1 MQVLM
6 TTWHNWSGSV
16 SCSPAEIAKP
26 SSLDEIVAL
35 VQTCVANGTTIRAVG
50 SGHSFT
56 PLVANEHLLVSL
68 DHYVGLESTDRSTGT
83 VTVRAGTKLKDL
95 GKLLFENGL
104 AQENLGDINE
114 QSIAGA
120 ISTGTHGT
128 GVQFGSL
135 STQVAG
141 LTLVTG
147 TGQVVTCSE
156 KENPALFKAAQVSL
170 GALGLI
176 VSVTLRVVPRYVLKI
191 DIRKRQLSE
200 CLANLD
206 AHNRDNRH
214 FEFHWIPYT
223 DTVQAKFT
231 NLSSEPPAGQS
242 ILRTVNEYVIE
253 NGALWLFSAFNRQF
267 PAMSERVCRTMAAF
281 ITDASGI
288 SHAHEVFASA
298 RLVKFQ
304 EMEYNLPASAFSVVL
319 GEIGEMIRRKRIQVH
334 FPVEC
339 RFVRGDDIYLSPAYG
354 RDSAYIAVHMF
365 RGMPYQPY
373 FEEVEAICV
382 KHGGRPH
389 WGKMHFRTA
398 STLAP
403 AYPMWRAFQEQRAV
417 CDPNRVF
424 TTPYIESVLG

>member
-1 MQVLM
+1 M
-6 TTWHNWSGSV
+6 TTWRNWSGSV
-16 SCSPAEIAKP
+16 SCSPTSIAKP
-26 SSLDEIVAL
+26 SSLDEIVSL
-35 VQTCVANGTTIRAVG
+35 VQTCAANGKTIRAVG

-56 PLVANEHLLVSL
+56 PLVASDHQLVSL
-68 DHYVGLESTDRSTGT
+68 DNYVGLESVDGSAGT
-83 VTVRAGTKLKDL
+83 VTVRAGTKLKEL
-95 GKLLFENGL
+95 GEQLFENGL

-135 STQVAG
+135 STQVTG

-147 TGQVVTCSE
+147 TGQVITCSDTD
-156 KENPALFKAAQVSL
+156 NSTLFKAAQVSL

-176 VSVTLRVVPRYVLKI
+176 VSVTLRVIPRYVLKI
-191 DIRKRQLSE
+191 DIRKRELSE

-214 FEFHWIPYT
+214 FEFHWIPFT
-223 DTVQAKFT
+223 NTVQAKFT
-231 NLSSEPPAGQS
+231 NVSDEPPTGRS

-267 PAMSERVCRTMAAF
+267 PSMNERVCRTMAAF

-288 SHAHEVFASA
+288 SHAHDVFATA

-304 EMEYNLPASAFSVVL
+304 EMEYNLPADAFSVVL
-319 GEIGEMIRRKRIQVH
+319 SEIDEMIRRKRIQVH
-334 FPVEC
+334 FPIEC

-354 RDSAYIAVHMF
+354 RNSAYIAVHMF
-365 RGMPYQPY
+365 RGMPYRHY

-398 STLAP
+398 STLEP
-403 AYPMWRAFQEQRAV
+403 SYPMWRAFQEQRSI
-417 CDPNRVF
+417 CDPYRMF
-424 TTPYIESVLG
+424 TTPYIESILG